1 MIPWRKAWQ
10 PTPVFLPI
18 EPHRQKNL
26 EVYIPWGCKELDMTE
41 QLNAHKFT
49 QVAIHIFHHFLGLFD
64 SQDEPDL
71 LKLKINSI
79 FFFFFPFHM
88 FAEHLLWANYCFRY
102 QRYNGIQQTDIPA
115 ITQPPVYWADIDN
128 KPTRQ

>member
-79 FFFFFPFHM
+79 FFFFFHSTC
-88 FAEHLLWANYCFRY
+88 LLSTYSGPTTVLGTKDTMGYSR
-102 QRYNGIQQTDIPA
+102 QTSLQSRSLQSTGLI
-115 ITQPPVYWADIDN
+115 
-128 KPTRQ
+128 